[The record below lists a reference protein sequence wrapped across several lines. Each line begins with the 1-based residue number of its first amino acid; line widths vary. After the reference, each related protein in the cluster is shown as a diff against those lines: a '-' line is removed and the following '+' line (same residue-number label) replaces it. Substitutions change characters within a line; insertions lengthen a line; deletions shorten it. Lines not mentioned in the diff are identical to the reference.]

1 MIRQHMTCTMV
12 TIQLVSDLHIEFR
25 NDEFVDPLSMITPSA
40 DVLVLA
46 GDIGSLY
53 KYDQLCNFLSKCALL
68 FKHTLYIPGNHEYYV
83 PPDHG
88 GVGVPIRELK
98 VRLRQLDE
106 SIPNFTVLDRECVIL
121 GRTMIAGATLWSDME
136 GFDVPKYIVRMCGI
150 SNRLYSELFKQD
162 LAFIESTVEYC
173 KLNNLELVVATHHP
187 PTKAVLEGVNKRDKF
202 RSLYATDLDRLL
214 TTDNVRIWMCGHIH
228 KNFDF
233 ITSNGTRVL
242 GNQRGKPK
250 DHITDYR
257 DDLVIK
263 LFL

>member
-1 MIRQHMTCTMV
+1 MV

-25 NDEFVDPLSMITPSA
+25 NDDFVDPLSIIKPSA

-53 KYDQLCNFLSKCALL
+53 KYDQLSDFLLRCTYH
-68 FKHTLYIPGNHEYYV
+68 FKHVLYVPGNHEYYV
-83 PPDHG
+83 PAEQ
-88 GVGVPIRELK
+88 GVGVPISELK
-98 VRLRQLDE
+98 GRLRRLNT
-106 SIPNFTVLDRECVIL
+106 SIPNFTVLDRECVII
-121 GRTMIAGATLWSDME
+121 GQTMIAGATLWSDME
-136 GFDVPKYIVRMCGI
+136 GFDIPRYIVRICGI
-150 SNRLYSELFKQD
+150 SNRLYSDMFNHD
-162 LAFIESTVEYC
+162 LAFIESAIEYC

-187 PTKAVLEGVNKRDKF
+187 PTKAVLEGTNKKEKF

-214 TTDNVRIWMCGHIH
+214 VLDNMRLWMCGHIH

-233 ITSNGTRVL
+233 LTTKGTRVL

-250 DHITDYR
+250 DHISDYR

-263 LFL
+263 IFL